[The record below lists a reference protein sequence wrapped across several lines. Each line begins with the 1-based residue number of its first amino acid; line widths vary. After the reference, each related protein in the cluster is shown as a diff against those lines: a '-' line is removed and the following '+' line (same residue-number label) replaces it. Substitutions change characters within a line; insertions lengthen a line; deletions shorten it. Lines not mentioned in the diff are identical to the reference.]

1 MKKQFVTL
9 ALLIIALFAVCVC
22 AASAEEPLPAKISE
36 FFSDS
41 SFADAEIIG
50 TARWNTGWFVLV
62 RKGGSNIVYSFAPSE
77 NGWKN
82 DFSAAKGVPQGDVR
96 MFVTDSI
103 DEYMAQ
109 QSYKGPFLVFEQ
121 YSAAEKSVTLFAAYQ
136 HNSSGQWNLI
146 RLFGGGFDHMV
157 LQKGVITYYRDATL
171 SEVAGTAKGTFQR
184 NLRYVNLSS
193 LPQTYKKAASSL
205 TKPPVLP
212 EGSELVATDIQ
223 FEGGKKYSVYSAP
236 DKTSLRSSNGKAAVS
251 TNGWIQVFGKENNW
265 ILIQYSIDK
274 DHYRFGYID
283 AASLPKKAKVA
294 DLAFDRYNAA
304 VSENVSVTDDPLF
317 SRSEIAS
324 LKGGENVIL
333 LSKMGNWAYIEVPG
347 CRGFVPWSSL
357 SISSAAV
364 EGFNIFTGKDGRQY
378 DMFEIQKLLYDDAH
392 HVYAVSGQYERF
404 VEDNECY
411 EGDLTGEVV
420 TYNLA
425 PDFRA
430 EMQSPSQPDPEAYA
444 SVTDLYTWYIDAYL
458 EGKAPEGGNL
468 VFSCDLTDA
477 QAETTPVDFWF
488 VTAYIRLNDKN
499 EIEYM
504 KSCYVPW
511 G

>member
-1 MKKQFVTL
+1 M
-9 ALLIIALFAVCVC
+9 
-22 AASAEEPLPAKISE
+22 
-36 FFSDS
+36 
-41 SFADAEIIG
+41 
-50 TARWNTGWFVLV
+50 
-62 RKGGSNIVYSFAPSE
+62 
-77 NGWKN
+77 
-82 DFSAAKGVPQGDVR
+82 
-96 MFVTDSI
+96 
-103 DEYMAQ
+103 
-109 QSYKGPFLVFEQ
+109 
-121 YSAAEKSVTLFAAYQ
+121 
-136 HNSSGQWNLI
+136 
-146 RLFGGGFDHMV
+146 
-157 LQKGVITYYRDATL
+157 
-171 SEVAGTAKGTFQR
+171 
-184 NLRYVNLSS
+184 NLSS

-404 VEDNECY
+404 VEGNECY

-430 EMQSPSQPDPEAYA
+430 DMQSPADPDPEAYA

-458 EGKAPEGGNL
+458 EGKTPEGGNL

-488 VTAYIRLNDKN
+488 VTSYIRLNDKN

-504 KSCYVPW
+504 KSRYVPW